1 MKTESIFE
9 SKQEEKRE
17 VILVAVMEKGA
28 DSADRE
34 ASFDELE
41 RLAETAGATVYARMV
56 QEKESPDPRTYIG
69 SGKVQELA
77 ELCKNGGISMVIFD
91 CELSPS

>member
-9 SKQEEKRE
+9 SKQEEKRA

-41 RLAETAGATVYARMV
+41 RLAETAGATV
-56 QEKESPDPRTYIG
+56 
-69 SGKVQELA
+69 
-77 ELCKNGGISMVIFD
+77 
-91 CELSPS
+91 